1 MNDNM
6 KIVKS
11 PKESGLLIKVVS
23 ETIQREAEKQKGG
36 FLSMLLGTL
45 AATFFTETTYLFV
58 LRHQISSCKSKI
70 ILTGFRQGEGWGGGG
85 GGGGGTPPP
94 PPPPPSTPQNEPLKS
109 PSRLGLKALFEMLIL
124 QLCN

>member
-45 AATFFTETTYLFV
+45 AATFLLKLHICLNLGTKFQV
-58 LRHQISSCKSKI
+58 I
-70 ILTGFRQGEGWGGGG
+70 IL
-85 GGGGGTPPP
+85 
-94 PPPPPSTPQNEPLKS
+94 K
-109 PSRLGLKALFEMLIL
+109 
-124 QLCN
+124 